1 MTPSHHIIPLK
12 KKNHLN
18 IFYNFP
24 NLDEVFSK
32 VGVEP
37 AVEDGV
43 ADTGAHGDDVANTEG
58 EVVNLEKDE
67 VTKDVFNLVC

>member
-1 MTPSHHIIPLK
+1 MTPSHHISPLK

-67 VTKDVFNLVC
+67 DTKDVFNLVC